1 MTALRVRGG
10 AESAVDR
17 STWQGPFKFPDGSS
31 YVGETKDGRIC
42 GEGEWRSAA
51 GDVYCGA
58 FVDDVFHGLGKY
70 TDANGNILSGTFQN
84 GAMDGAGTYL
94 YADGRADVS
103 AYEGGAEVGEGAR
116 WSPDRTQAWRLQ
128 KGQLDG
134 RGETFD
140 VESDQI
146 SLADAEESA
155 IDSCKI

>member
-1 MTALRVRGG
+1 
-10 AESAVDR
+10 
-17 STWQGPFKFPDGSS
+17 
-31 YVGETKDGRIC
+31 
-42 GEGEWRSAA
+42 
-51 GDVYCGA
+51 
-58 FVDDVFHGLGKY
+58 
-70 TDANGNILSGTFQN
+70 
-84 GAMDGAGTYL
+84 MDGAGTYL

-146 SLADAEESA
+146 SLADALFGNGQGGRAGEKRTA
-155 IDSCKI
+155 GDSEH